1 MTTDV
6 KPFSATRSSSRRGEQ
21 CGVERQ
27 DRDRVHA
34 SVGLRGEVP
43 DPVVVALRERG
54 RGLRVVDQ
62 REVLVEQRGEDDGLV
77 DAHRVHVGDA
87 GGGVVRAG
95 VDRDVDVGVER
106 TDVVDGLA
114 GPPDRLAHQP
124 RAVEVFARRAVH
136 DGEAVPLVV
145 DLVVEGR
152 PRHAA
157 ELLGDVAVPDLRRFV
172 DVTVDVDDERHQ

>member
-1 MTTDV
+1 M
-6 KPFSATRSSSRRGEQ
+6 
-21 CGVERQ
+21 
-27 DRDRVHA
+27 HA
-34 SVGLRGEVP
+34 SVGLLREVP

-62 REVLVEQRGEDDGLV
+62 REVLVEQRGEHHGLV

-95 VDRDVDVGVER
+95 VDRDVHVGVER
-106 TDVVDGLA
+106 TDVVDGLPGRQIA
-114 GPPDRLAHQP
+114 WRTSRERLRSLP
-124 RAVEVFARRAVH
+124 ERAVH